1 MSDTT
6 RLNRRRFLRY
16 GTLATTGT
24 LALPAI
30 VPRRV
35 LGFDGTPGA
44 NEEIVLGIIGMDCIR
59 TGVDGAGLAQGLW
72 GGGNRVPTNAVA
84 SCHEKNVSV

>member
-16 GTLATTGT
+16 GTLATTAT
-24 LALPAI
+24 LALPTI

-44 NEEIVLGIIGMDCIR
+44 NEEIVLGIIGMGER
-59 TGVDGAGLAQGLW
+59 
-72 GGGNRVPTNAVA
+72 GNQLLHNIPASGRVAA
-84 SCHEKNVSV
+84 ICDADSR